1 MINLNNIKTYKDGA
15 RMIMVVENCTGD
27 IAAKVNNFILDILG
41 MDSEPTPVPEIVP
54 EKPKAE
60 PIPDTTK
67 ATPITRETGKAFE
80 EPVPE
85 QVAREFPVP
94 GFSATFGRAL
104 NTGDTKAVVWAMM
117 QTQHMNPAMQH
128 TIVRMSKQYI
138 LQDCQRRVPANT
150 TTAQIKRF
158 FDEYEPL
165 IKKGIKHI
173 LDSAA
178 YATLN
183 DFFELTDEYFH
194 QDAYR
199 VVLEDLIARAKN

>member
-1 MINLNNIKTYKDGA
+1 MIL
-15 RMIMVVENCTGD
+15 VVENCTGD

-41 MDSEPTPVPEIVP
+41 MDSEPASVPEIIP
-54 EKPKAE
+54 EKPKEE

-85 QVAREFPVP
+85 PVAREYAVP
-94 GFSATFGRAL
+94 GGSATFGHAFD
-104 NTGDTKAVVWAMM
+104 TGDTRAVIWAMM
-117 QTQHMNPAMQH
+117 QAQHMEPAMKY
-128 TIVRMSKQYI
+128 TIIRMSKRYI
-138 LQDCQRRVPANT
+138 LWDCSRRNPE
-150 TTAQIKRF
+150 TASTAHIKRF
-158 FDEYEPL
+158 FADYEPL

-183 DFFELTDEYFH
+183 DFFELTDEYMH

-199 VVLEDLIARAKN
+199 AVLEDLIARSKN